1 MVTRHQFL
9 TMLHDLLKPPVY
21 LEVGVQ
27 YGLSLNLA
35 VHSEWAIGIDPEPLI
50 KATGKQSI
58 YKMTSNQYF
67 DFPIGND
74 PDMVDMAFI
83 DGSHLW
89 EDAFRDFINVSRL
102 CGPKSV
108 VVFDDVLPYSAAIA
122 SREPLPGDW
131 TGDVWY
137 TMVVLEPLLKALGMK
152 SARVNTSPTGTFVV
166 WGFSGAPGDAA
177 WIDENVQAGTPPS
190 TPPADVL
197 FRFNA
202 YEAQDV
208 VDRIKED
215 LCVSQ

>member
-35 VHSEWAIGIDPEPLI
+35 VHSKLAVGIDPEPLVQAVGNQVI
-50 KATGKQSI
+50 FP
-58 YKMTSNQYF
+58 MTSQEYF
-67 DFPIGND
+67 EDDVKYQPSI
-74 PDMVDMAFI
+74 DMAFI

-89 EDAFRDFINVSRL
+89 EDALEDFLWVSRF
-102 CGPKSV
+102 CHERSV
-108 VVFDDVLPYSAAIA
+108 VVFDDVLPYNADIA
-122 SREPLPGDW
+122 TRKPLPGDW

-137 TMVVLEPLLKALGMK
+137 TMVVLEPLLKERGLK

-166 WGFSGAPGDAA
+166 WGFTQGDGA
-177 WIDENVQAGTPPS
+177 WIEENVQAGTPPS

-215 LCVSQ
+215 LCESQ